1 MYPVEKWTIMVLSF
15 LSPGMHVI
23 SNEKRCLLLFHFR
36 AYVEGKDGGYGPT
49 NLADTS
55 TKQLR

>member
-1 MYPVEKWTIMVLSF
+1 MTMVLSF
-15 LSPGMHVI
+15 LSPGMQVI
-23 SNEKRCLLLFHFR
+23 SNEKRRLLLFYCR
-36 AYVEGKDGGYGPT
+36 AYVEGKDGDYGPT